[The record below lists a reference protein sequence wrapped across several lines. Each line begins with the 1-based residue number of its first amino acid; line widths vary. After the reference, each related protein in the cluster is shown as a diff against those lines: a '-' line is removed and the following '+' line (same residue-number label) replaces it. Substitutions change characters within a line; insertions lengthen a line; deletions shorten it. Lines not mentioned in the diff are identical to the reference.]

1 VNIKG
6 IKDQTYYEVLEVSP
20 TATTKEIQGA
30 YEHAKE
36 TFGVD
41 SLAIYTLFSE
51 EEVKEIQEAIEEA
64 YRILMDEALRRSYDQ
79 SHFQM
84 VDGLPTDEP
93 SEAQEVSGEKKTSL
107 SFTGLS
113 FNAEGEL
120 FRGKALK
127 QVRERMGV
135 EPQAISKE
143 TKISIKTLEWIEEEA
158 FEKLPP
164 LVYLKGF
171 LKSYAQSLGLD
182 SQKVIEEY
190 IRFMEESKKK

>member
-1 VNIKG
+1 MNIKG
-6 IKDQTYYEVLEVSP
+6 IKDQTYYEVLEVGP

-51 EEVKEIQEAIEEA
+51 EDVKEIQETIEEA
-64 YRILMDEALRRSYDQ
+64 YRILMDEGLRRSYDQ

-93 SEAQEVSGEKKTSL
+93 SEAQEVPGEKKTSL

-127 QVRERMGV
+127 QIRERMGV

-143 TKISIKTLEWIEEEA
+143 TKISMKTLEWIEEEA

-182 SQKVIEEY
+182 PPKVMEEY
-190 IRFMEESKKK
+190 LHFMEESKKK